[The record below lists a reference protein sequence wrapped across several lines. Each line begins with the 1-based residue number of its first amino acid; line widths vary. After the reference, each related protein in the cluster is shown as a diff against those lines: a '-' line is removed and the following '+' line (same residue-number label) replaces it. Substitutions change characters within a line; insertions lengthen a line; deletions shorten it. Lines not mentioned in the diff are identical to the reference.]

1 MSRPILPVNRYVERT
16 AVKEG
21 TCFICGYFTPSILVT
36 ENDAPRDWF
45 FACPKHL
52 IQPSLCMLIEGGE
65 PSEPAKDTT
74 KVQKDK
80 TSDAAEGDDKKEKKG
95 EKDTKDDAEKKDEPS
110 KSPTPS
116 PAPAAPKR
124 KVYTLHRDYMYLR
137 QRPFIQRWEKEQ
149 ADLLAQRLPSVP
161 KHRPA

>member
-1 MSRPILPVNRYVERT
+1 MSRPILPVNRYVERK

-21 TCFICGYFTPSILVT
+21 TCFICGYFTPSIFVT

-45 FACPKHL
+45 FVCPKHTTET
-52 IQPSLCMLIEGGE
+52 SFCTLIEGGQV
-65 PSEPAKDTT
+65 PEPAQDVDGMKEPEV
-74 KVQKDK
+74 K
-80 TSDAAEGDDKKEKKG
+80 KKEKSDG
-95 EKDTKDDAEKKDEPS
+95 KDAKDETKKGSEREEDS
-110 KSPTPS
+110 KSPTPP
-116 PAPAAPKR
+116 PAPAAPTR

-161 KHRPA
+161 KHRPS